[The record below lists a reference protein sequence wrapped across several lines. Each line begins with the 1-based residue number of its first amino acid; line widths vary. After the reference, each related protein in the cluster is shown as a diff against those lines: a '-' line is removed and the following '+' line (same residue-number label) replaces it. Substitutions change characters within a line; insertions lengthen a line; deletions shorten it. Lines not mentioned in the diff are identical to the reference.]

1 MKVLI
6 MENQLVSTVQGMVDN
21 TIDEFVKDC
30 DNIDAENGPPY
41 LSFDG
46 CDLLDSLEE
55 LEIIEVT
62 KSNQNKGKYLL
73 FIAKV
78 NVYYRNVFEY
88 QDYSDFLHS
97 LRLRI
102 QEKYKITVMFT
113 VVDEVNN
120 QPREW

>member
-6 MENQLVSTVQGMVDN
+6 MENQLVSSVQKIVDN
-21 TIDEFVKDC
+21 TIEEFIEDC
-30 DNIDAENGPPY
+30 ENLDAENGPPY
-41 LSFDG
+41 LSFDD

-55 LEIIEVT
+55 LEIVQVT

-73 FIAKV
+73 FNANV
-78 NVYYRNVFEY
+78 NVYYRSIFEY
-88 QDYSDFLHS
+88 QDYSYFLHS

>member
-1 MKVLI
+1 MKI
-6 MENQLVSTVQGMVDN
+6 IITENQLVSTVQRMVDN

-30 DNIDAENGPPY
+30 DSIDAENGPPY
-41 LSFDG
+41 LSFDS

-55 LEIIEVT
+55 LEVIEVT

-73 FIAKV
+73 FNSKV
-78 NVYYRNVFEY
+78 NVYYRSVFEH
-88 QDYSDFLHS
+88 QDYSDFLYD

-113 VVDEVNN
+113 LLLSM
-120 QPREW
+120 R